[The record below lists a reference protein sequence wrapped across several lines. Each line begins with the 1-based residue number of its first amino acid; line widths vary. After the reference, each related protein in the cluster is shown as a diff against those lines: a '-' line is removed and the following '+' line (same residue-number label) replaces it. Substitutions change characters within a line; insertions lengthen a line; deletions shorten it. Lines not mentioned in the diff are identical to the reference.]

1 MINDTWV
8 VISLIEPLSQSYSAY
23 LYSECII
30 MCWAKSVCSLR
41 PSDDRDK
48 RSSLFLYFDWS
59 AVKILGSDW
68 LKRGGTRQGPGER

>member
-1 MINDTWV
+1 
-8 VISLIEPLSQSYSAY
+8 
-23 LYSECII
+23 

-48 RSSLFLYFDWS
+48 RSSLYLYFDWS